1 MWVRV
6 GWELMVVGRIRM
18 RRFLIRFIELR
29 TFELIACIMCHSL
42 LKSKDFNIRVLSITH
57 YNIAILSSIIT

>member
-1 MWVRV
+1 MF
-6 GWELMVVGRIRM
+6 VGRILM

-29 TFELIACIMCHSL
+29 TFDLIALKMCHSL

-57 YNIAILSSIIT
+57 YIT